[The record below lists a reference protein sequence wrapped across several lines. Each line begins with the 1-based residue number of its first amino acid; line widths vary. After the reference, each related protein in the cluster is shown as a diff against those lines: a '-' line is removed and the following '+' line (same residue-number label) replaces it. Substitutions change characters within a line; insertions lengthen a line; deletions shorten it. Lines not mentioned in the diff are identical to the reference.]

1 MSDVDT
7 NEEEGG
13 GAGFFGYIP
22 TILWQ
27 RRWLIIVP
35 FVVLST
41 IGVALALL
49 LPPMY
54 RSSATLLVESQELPS
69 TLVSSPLTTIIDQRI
84 AKIREQVLSRGDLIA
99 LIEQNNLYEKERRS
113 KPLSEIV
120 ETMQKATAVQAV
132 SGDIGQGQ
140 QAQNGGTSTI
150 AFTMSFDYAD
160 PAKAQAVM
168 QSIVSRFLEI
178 DATTMAA
185 QATNTVDFLQD
196 QSRKLQDQIGQIEGQ
211 ITQLK
216 LQDQIGQIEGQITQ
230 LKARNGLAL
239 SSGGIVMPSN
249 SSGYSAQIAQLQSE
263 NRALLAQSR
272 KSGGKDPLV
281 QQAEQALIAA
291 RAVYNEG
298 HPDVIRAKA
307 RLAQAQEIAKSQGDT
322 SDTALVQSQIQA
334 NNAQIAQLE
343 SYRASDNARA
353 SASLANS
360 SRAPVVMEQVN
371 QLEARASG
379 LRDQLKDIT
388 GNVLRAQNS
397 ARMAQE
403 QKGERLTVVDP
414 PASPDRPVSPNR
426 LMLIGGGV
434 AGGLGLGLVLAL
446 ALEFLMRPIRGV
458 DQLKA
463 LGLETLTVVP
473 TFTPDLAP
481 GQKRRRWLPGLPF
494 RRKPRLAA
502 ESGGAL

>member
-7 NEEEGG
+7 NEEEG

-140 QAQNGGTSTI
+140 QAQQGGTSTI
-150 AFTMSFDYAD
+150 AFTMSFDYGD

-178 DATTMAA
+178 DATSMAA

-196 QSRKLQDQIGQIEGQ
+196 QSRKLQDQIGQIES
-211 ITQLK
+211 
-216 LQDQIGQIEGQITQ
+216 QITQ

-281 QQAEQALIAA
+281 QQAEQALVAA
-291 RAVYNEG
+291 RAVYNES
-298 HPDVIRAKA
+298 HPDVVRARA
-307 RLAQAQEIAKSQGDT
+307 RLAQAQEIANSQGDT
-322 SDTALVQSQIQA
+322 SDASLVQGQIQA

-414 PASPDRPVSPNR
+414 PAAPDRPVSPNR
-426 LMLIGGGV
+426 LVLIGGGV

-446 ALEFLMRPIRGV
+446 ALEFLLRPIRGV

-481 GQKRRRWLPGLPF
+481 GRKRRRWLPALPF
-494 RRKPRLAA
+494 RRRSRLAA
-502 ESGGAL
+502 DTGGAL

>member
-13 GAGFFGYIP
+13 GGFFGYIP

-35 FVVLST
+35 FLVLST

-99 LIEQNNLYEKERRS
+99 LIEQNGLYEKERRS

-140 QAQNGGTSTI
+140 QAQQGGTSTI

-178 DATTMAA
+178 DATSMAA

-196 QSRKLQDQIGQIEGQ
+196 QSRKLQDQISQIEGQ
-211 ITQLK
+211 IT
-216 LQDQIGQIEGQITQ
+216 T
-230 LKARNGLAL
+230 LKARNGSALA
-239 SSGGIVMPSN
+239 SGGMVMPSN
-249 SSGYSAQIAQLQSE
+249 SGGYSAQIAQLQSE
-263 NRALLAQSR
+263 NRNLLAQAR
-272 KSGGKDPLV
+272 RSGGKDPLV
-281 QQAEQALIAA
+281 QQAKAALVAA
-291 RAVYNEG
+291 RAVYNES
-298 HPDVIRAKA
+298 HPDVVRAKA
-307 RLAQAQEIAKSQGDT
+307 RLAQAQEIAASQGDS
-322 SDTALVQSQIQA
+322 SDASLVQGQIQA

-343 SYRASDNARA
+343 QFRASDNARA
-353 SASLANS
+353 SASVANS
-360 SRAPVVMEQVN
+360 SRAPVVLEQVS
-371 QLEARASG
+371 QLEARANG

-403 QKGERLTVVDP
+403 QKGERLSVVDP
-414 PASPDRPVSPNR
+414 PAVPDKPVSPNR
-426 LMLIGGGV
+426 LLLIGGGV

-446 ALEFLMRPIRGV
+446 ALEFLLRPIRGV

-473 TFTPDLAP
+473 TFVPDLAP
-481 GQKRRRWLPGLPF
+481 GEKRRRWRLALPF
-494 RRKPRLAA
+494 RRKPKLAA
-502 ESGGAL
+502 DTGGAM

>member
-1 MSDVDT
+1 MGRYAVSDVDT

-216 LQDQIGQIEGQITQ
+216 
-230 LKARNGLAL
+230 ARNGLAL

-414 PASPDRPVSPNR
+414 PAAPDRPVSPNR

>member
-1 MSDVDT
+1 MGRYAVSDVDT

-13 GAGFFGYIP
+13 GGFFGYIP

-178 DATTMAA
+178 DATSMAA

-216 LQDQIGQIEGQITQ
+216 
-230 LKARNGLAL
+230 ARNGSALA
-239 SSGGIVMPSN
+239 SGGIVMPSN

-291 RAVYNEG
+291 RAVYNES
-298 HPDVIRAKA
+298 HPDVIRARA
-307 RLAQAQEIAKSQGDT
+307 RVAQAKEIASAQGDT
-322 SDTALVQSQIQA
+322 SDSSLMQSQIQA

-353 SASLANS
+353 SASMANS
-360 SRAPVVMEQVN
+360 SRAPVVLEQVS
-371 QLEARASG
+371 QLEARANG

-414 PASPDRPVSPNR
+414 PAAPDRPVSPNR
-426 LMLIGGGV
+426 LLLIGGGV

-446 ALEFLMRPIRGV
+446 ALEFLLRPIRGV

-494 RRKPRLAA
+494 RRKSRLAA
-502 ESGGAL
+502 DTGGAM

>member
-1 MSDVDT
+1 MSDLDT
-7 NEEEGG
+7 EDEQSGG
-13 GAGFFGYIP
+13 GFFGYIP

-27 RRWLIIVP
+27 RRWLIVVP

-69 TLVSSPLTTIIDQRI
+69 TLVSSPLTQIIDQRI
-84 AKIREQVLSRGDLIA
+84 AKIREQVLSRGDLIE
-99 LIEQNNLYEKERRS
+99 LIEQNGLYEKERRS
-113 KPLSEIV
+113 KPLSDIV
-120 ETMQKATAVQAV
+120 ATMQKATEVKAV

-140 QAQNGGTSTI
+140 QAQAGGTSTI

-160 PAKAQAVM
+160 PGKAQAVM

-178 DATTMAA
+178 DATSMAA

-196 QSRKLQDQIGQIEGQ
+196 QSRKLQEQIGQIEGQ
-211 ITQLK
+211 ITA
-216 LQDQIGQIEGQITQ
+216 
-230 LKARNGLAL
+230 LKARNGSALAT
-239 SSGGIVMPSN
+239 GGLVLPSN
-249 SSGYSAQIAQLQSE
+249 ASTYSSQIAQLQSE
-263 NRALLAQSR
+263 NRSLLAQSR
-272 KSGGKDPLV
+272 RSGGKDPLV
-281 QQAEQALIAA
+281 QQAEAALVAA
-291 RAVYNEG
+291 RAVFNES
-298 HPDVIRAKA
+298 HPDVVRAKA
-307 RLAQAQEIAKSQGDT
+307 RLAQAQEISASQGAS
-322 SDTALVQSQIQA
+322 SDSALIQSQIQA

-343 SYRASDNARA
+343 QFRASDNART
-353 SASLANS
+353 SASMAAS
-360 SRAPVVMEQVN
+360 SRAPVVLEQVS
-371 QLEARASG
+371 QLESRANG

-414 PASPDRPVSPNR
+414 PAAPDKPVSPNR
-426 LMLIGGGV
+426 LLLIGGGI
-434 AGGLGLGLVLAL
+434 AGGLGLGIVLAL
-446 ALEFLMRPIRGV
+446 GLEFLLRPIRGV

-473 TFTPDLAP
+473 TFTPDLGP
-481 GQKRRRWLPGLPF
+481 GQKRRRWLPALRF
-494 RRKPRLAA
+494 RRKPSLAA
-502 ESGGAL
+502 DPASGAAL

>member
-7 NEEEGG
+7 NEEEG

-27 RRWLIIVP
+27 RRWLIIIP

-178 DATTMAA
+178 DATSMAA

-216 LQDQIGQIEGQITQ
+216 
-230 LKARNGLAL
+230 ARNGSALA
-239 SSGGIVMPSN
+239 SGGIVMPSN

-291 RAVYNEG
+291 RAVYNES

-307 RLAQAQEIAKSQGDT
+307 RVAQAKEIANAQGDT
-322 SDTALVQSQIQA
+322 SDASLVQSQIQA

-353 SASLANS
+353 SASMANS
-360 SRAPVVMEQVN
+360 SRAPVVLEQVS
-371 QLEARASG
+371 QLEARANG

-414 PASPDRPVSPNR
+414 PAAPDRPVSPNR
-426 LMLIGGGV
+426 LLLIGGGV

-473 TFTPDLAP
+473 TFTPDIAP

-502 ESGGAL
+502 DAGGAM

>member
-1 MSDVDT
+1 MGRYEVSDVDT
-7 NEEEGG
+7 NEDEGG

-27 RRWLIIVP
+27 RRWLIIIP

-160 PAKAQAVM
+160 PAKAQSVM

-211 ITQLK
+211 ITS
-216 LQDQIGQIEGQITQ
+216 

-272 KSGGKDPLV
+272 RSGGKDPLV

-322 SDTALVQSQIQA
+322 SDAALVQSQIQA

-414 PASPDRPVSPNR
+414 PAAPDHPVSPNR
-426 LMLIGGGV
+426 LLLIGGGV

-502 ESGGAL
+502 DTGGAL

>member
-1 MSDVDT
+1 MGRYAVSDVDT
-7 NEEEGG
+7 NEEDGG
-13 GAGFFGYIP
+13 GGGFFGYIP

-216 LQDQIGQIEGQITQ
+216 
-230 LKARNGLAL
+230 ARNGLAL

-307 RLAQAQEIAKSQGDT
+307 RLAQAQEIARSQGDT
-322 SDTALVQSQIQA
+322 SDAALVQSQIQA

-414 PASPDRPVSPNR
+414 PAAPDRPVSPNR

>member
-1 MSDVDT
+1 MGRYAVSDVDT

-13 GAGFFGYIP
+13 GGFFGYIP

-216 LQDQIGQIEGQITQ
+216 
-230 LKARNGLAL
+230 ARNGLAL

-298 HPDVIRAKA
+298 HPDVIRARA

-360 SRAPVVMEQVN
+360 SRAPVVLEQVN

-414 PASPDRPVSPNR
+414 PAAPDHPVSPNR

>member
-196 QSRKLQDQIGQIEGQ
+196 QSR
-211 ITQLK
+211 K

>member
-1 MSDVDT
+1 MGRYAVSDVDT
-7 NEEEGG
+7 NDEEGG

-35 FVVLST
+35 FLVLST

-99 LIEQNNLYEKERRS
+99 LIEQNGLYEKERRS

-216 LQDQIGQIEGQITQ
+216 
-230 LKARNGLAL
+230 ARNGSALA
-239 SSGGIVMPSN
+239 SGGMVMPANGSA
-249 SSGYSAQIAQLQSE
+249 YSAQIAQLQSE

-281 QQAEQALIAA
+281 QQAEQALVAA
-291 RAVYNEG
+291 RAVYNES
-298 HPDVIRAKA
+298 HPDVVRAKS
-307 RLAQAQEIAKSQGDT
+307 RLSQAQEIANSQGDT
-322 SDTALVQSQIQA
+322 SDASLVQSQIRA
-334 NNAQIAQLE
+334 NNAQIGQLE
-343 SYRASDNARA
+343 QYRASDNARA
-353 SASLANS
+353 SASMANS
-360 SRAPVVMEQVN
+360 SRAPVVLEQVS

-414 PASPDRPVSPNR
+414 PAAPDKPVSPNR
-426 LMLIGGGV
+426 LMLIGGGI

-446 ALEFLMRPIRGV
+446 ALEFLLRPIRGV

-473 TFTPDLAP
+473 TFRPDLGP

-494 RRKPRLAA
+494 RRKSHLAA
-502 ESGGAL
+502 DAGGAM

>member
-178 DATTMAA
+178 DATSMAA

-216 LQDQIGQIEGQITQ
+216 
-230 LKARNGLAL
+230 ARNGSALA
-239 SSGGIVMPSN
+239 SGGVVMPSN
-249 SSGYSAQIAQLQSE
+249 SGGYSAQIAQLQSE

-307 RLAQAQEIAKSQGDT
+307 RLAQAQEIAKSQDDT
-322 SDTALVQSQIQA
+322 SDTSLVQSQIQS

-360 SRAPVVMEQVN
+360 SRAPVVLEQVS
-371 QLEARASG
+371 QLEARANG

-414 PASPDRPVSPNR
+414 PAAPDRPVSPNR
-426 LMLIGGGV
+426 LLLIGGGV

-481 GQKRRRWLPGLPF
+481 GQKRRRWLPALPF

-502 ESGGAL
+502 DAGGAL

>member
-13 GAGFFGYIP
+13 GGFFGYIP

-216 LQDQIGQIEGQITQ
+216 
-230 LKARNGLAL
+230 ARNGLAL

-298 HPDVIRAKA
+298 HPDVIRARA

-360 SRAPVVMEQVN
+360 SRAPVVLEQVN

-414 PASPDRPVSPNR
+414 PAAPDHPVSPNR